1 MTLRIATALS
11 VSVPVRHVAETA
23 IIIGTLTKKP
33 SQMFIV
39 QLLTSLS
46 FPIPILLQSLAI
58 STT

>member
-1 MTLRIATALS
+1 MTLLIATTPS

-23 IIIGTLTKKP
+23 IIIGTLTKML
-33 SQMFIV
+33 SQMFII

-46 FPIPILLQSLAI
+46 FSIPILLQSLAI